1 MIPLLWVDLETTGL
15 DPHTGVVLEVGAR
28 LTDQLLNE
36 VSRFHTIIHH
46 DEKDLDEL
54 KDLFFPP
61 AVVEMHTK
69 NDLLRQVYESQV
81 ELAQAQ
87 ASFATW
93 LFENFKLGEKRP
105 LAGSNP
111 SFDRSWLNV
120 HFEAAADFISYR
132 SFDMNTVYYFAEV
145 DKDKVKKKGIHRAN
159 ADLDWDIAQLRVL
172 KRLA

>member
-111 SFDRSWLNV
+111 SF
-120 HFEAAADFISYR
+120 
-132 SFDMNTVYYFAEV
+132 TVYYFAEV